1 MLGHCR
7 NHHRL
12 SVEFAKPF
20 YATKLKE
27 AWVILKSKSSQYFF
41 MFKKNPPQNLLI
53 TGDLSEVDDLLS
65 AYTLQLPVWLIH
77 ESLCGKL
84 WKKSKENILYFKN
97 WVELILFRITS
108 LNILFVSDFFLFFF
122 RVHVS
127 FFQLADNYHI
137 ILVCY
142 LTKN

>member
-53 TGDLSEVDDLLS
+53 TGDLSEIDDLLS

-84 WKKSKENILYFKN
+84 WKKSKENILYFKS
-97 WVELILFRITS
+97 WVELILFRITRC
-108 LNILFVSDFFLFFF
+108 LNILFVSDFFLFLFVSMSHFF
-122 RVHVS
+122 NW
-127 FFQLADNYHI
+127 LI
-137 ILVCY
+137 
-142 LTKN
+142 TTT